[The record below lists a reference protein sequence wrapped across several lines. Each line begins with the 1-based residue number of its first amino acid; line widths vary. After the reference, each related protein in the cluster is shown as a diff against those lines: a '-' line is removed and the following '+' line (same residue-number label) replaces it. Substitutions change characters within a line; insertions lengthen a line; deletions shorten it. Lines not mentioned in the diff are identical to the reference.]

1 MHQPKLRLPGAIALG
16 ILIALSLVITLATE
30 SPLAVAQEGDVYEA
44 GSADAPQMLELS
56 ILTILSGAKT
66 HNFTVELAD
75 EPAERRQ
82 GLMFRRSMGPDHGM
96 LFLYDQPQRVA
107 MWMKNTFI
115 PLDILFL
122 QQDGVVI
129 NIARDAEPGS
139 LSQIASK
146 GRVLGAL
153 ELNAGTSE
161 RLGLKPGDQVLH
173 VIFGNAGKSD

>member
-1 MHQPKLRLPGAIALG
+1 MHQPNFRLSGTIALG
-16 ILIALSLVITLATE
+16 LLLAMTASGLNSGLVFA
-30 SPLAVAQEGDVYEA
+30 EGDGQEA
-44 GSADAPQMLELS
+44 GRSAVEPQSLETSTL
-56 ILTILSGAKT
+56 IILSGAKT
-66 HNFTVELAD
+66 HSFIVELAD
-75 EPAERRQ
+75 ESNERRV
-82 GLMFRRSMGPDHGM
+82 GLMFRNSMDEGHGM

-115 PLDILFL
+115 SLDILFL
-122 QQDGVVI
+122 QQDGVII

-173 VIFGNAGKSD
+173 AIFGNASTAE

>member
-1 MHQPKLRLPGAIALG
+1 MHQPKLRLPGI
-16 ILIALSLVITLATE
+16 IALSLLITLATQF
-30 SPLAVAQEGDVYEA
+30 SLAAAQEGDANEA
-44 GSADAPQMLELS
+44 GSADAPQMLEVS
-56 ILTILSGAKT
+56 TLTILSGAKT
-66 HNFTVELAD
+66 HSFTVELAD
-75 EPAERRQ
+75 EPDERRQ
-82 GLMFRRSMGPDHGM
+82 GLMFRRSMEPDHGM
-96 LFLYDQPQRVA
+96 LFRYDQPQRVA

-122 QQDGVVI
+122 QQDGVIV
-129 NIARDAEPGS
+129 NIAPDAEPGS

-173 VIFGNAGKSD
+173 AIFGNAGKPD